1 MLAEMYKDVY
11 SDIPFDRMGS
21 LTYIKSHKNVHLY
34 GSTNSILNYPYQRN
48 KEWTKIYVK

>member
-21 LTYIKSHKNVHLY
+21 LTYIKSHKNVYLY
-34 GSTNSILNYPYQRN
+34 GPLIPSLIIHIKEIKSGQRFM
-48 KEWTKIYVK
+48 